1 MATHYQIEIR
11 LIATSGPGADLA
23 KGIGTH
29 TAYVRTHETANP
41 DEIYEAMAMVDWLAQ
56 TDVERRMETT
66 DCPGCPGCP
75 GDTDLTTCDCIITY
89 PMERGGKHQ
98 RVCGVCLSPVN
109 SMGRCGTFETVRK

>member
-1 MATHYQIEIR
+1 MATRYQIEIR

-66 DCPGCPGCP
+66 DCPGCPSVLG
-75 GDTDLTTCDCIITY
+75 TDDCECIITY
-89 PMERGGKHQ
+89 PMNLSGQYQ

-109 SMGRCGTFETVRK
+109 WLGRCGTFETVRK